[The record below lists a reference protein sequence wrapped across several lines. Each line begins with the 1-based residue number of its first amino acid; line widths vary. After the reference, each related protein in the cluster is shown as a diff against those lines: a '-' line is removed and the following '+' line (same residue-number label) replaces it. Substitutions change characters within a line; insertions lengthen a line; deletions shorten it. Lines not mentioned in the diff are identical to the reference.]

1 MYIRKA
7 TANDLEQILSLYN
20 RARAFMVSTGNPH
33 QWAERN
39 WPPDE
44 LIRQDIDQG
53 KSYVCVGDGGILE
66 AVFYYEFGVRIDHN
80 YGRIDGSWR
89 ADKPYGVVHRIAAR
103 GGKGAG
109 RFCIQWAYDQC
120 GYLRMDTHKDNRIMQ
135 KCLAELGFSYCG
147 IIQITED
154 TVPRLAYDKL

>member
-7 TANDLEQILSLYN
+7 NIHDLSEILSLYDG
-20 RARAFMVSTGNPH
+20 ARDFMVRTGNPN
-33 QWAERN
+33 QWAARG

-44 LIRQDIDQG
+44 LIRQDIEQG
-53 KSYVCVGDGGILE
+53 KSYVCVGEDGTPE
-66 AVFYYEFGVRIDHN
+66 AVFYYEFGDRIDHN
-80 YGRIDGSWR
+80 YGWIDGAWR
-89 ADKPYGVVHRIAAR
+89 SDKPYGVVHRIAAK

-120 GYLRMDTHKDNRIMQ
+120 GYLRMDTHEDNRIMQ
-135 KCLAELGFSYCG
+135 KCLKDLGFAYCG
-147 IIQITED
+147 VIRIIED